1 MLTFPEEI
9 LLLALD
15 DESGRIK
22 SLPRITI
29 DTAICAA
36 ALTELT
42 FLRKLDAGPGKLFID
57 DTTKVGDPL
66 LDEVLEKLKSGG
78 EKPIVYWI
86 NLLTEQLTD
95 VEEKVIESLV
105 RKNVLKVVNK
115 KILWVF
121 NQRRYPV
128 VNNTEMI
135 EVKARLRNII
145 ESGDLPDPRDAVLI
159 SLVNGCHLFGEI
171 FNEEELEAQREQI
184 EKLAR
189 FDFVGQALAESI
201 KDIEQTIC
209 LMNEALYQYS

>member
-15 DESGRIK
+15 DETGKIK
-22 SLPRITI
+22 SLPKITI

-42 FLRKLDAGPGKLFID
+42 FLRKIDAGPEKLFIA
-57 DTTKVGDPL
+57 DTSKVGDPL
-66 LDEVLEKLKSGG
+66 LDEVLEVLKADM

-86 NLLTEQLTD
+86 SLLAEELTD
-95 VEEKVIESLV
+95 VEDKVLDSLV
-105 RKNVLKVVNK
+105 KKNVLKLENK

-121 NQRRYPV
+121 NQRTYPTV
-128 VNNTEMI
+128 DDAEMV
-135 EVKARLRNII
+135 EVKARLKKII
-145 ESGDLPDPRDAVLI
+145 EDKELPDPRDAVLI
-159 SLVNGCHLFGEI
+159 SLVNACHLFGEI
-171 FNEEELEAQREQI
+171 FAEDELEQHREQI
-184 EKLAR
+184 EKMAK

-209 LMNEALYQYS
+209 LMNEALYQYG